1 MKTILGIII
10 FVLVVILLRITFT
23 HKELPNI
30 DKSNEIRLQKLY
42 DSSQNVING
51 LYDSVSNYKSII
63 TSLQSYDS
71 LLMQQYK
78 NKKNEIEKIKKQVE
92 ESNNRI
98 KHLNCAELESELTN
112 RYDTTKR

>member
-1 MKTILGIII
+1 MKAILGVIF
-10 FVLVVILLRITFT
+10 FVLVVVALRMSFT
-23 HKELPNI
+23 HKEMPNI

-42 DSSQNVING
+42 DSSQNVIKG

-78 NKKNEIEKIKKQVE
+78 NKKNEIAKLKKQIENNSNRVE
-92 ESNNRI
+92 
-98 KHLNCAELESELTN
+98 HLNCAELESELTN
-112 RYDTTKR
+112 RYDTIKR